1 VRTLIL
7 GGTGMLGHKLWQALR
22 GRDETWVTLRGET
35 ARYAHLGLFPAD
47 RAIGGVDAGD
57 FDTVVRACEA
67 ARPHLVVNCIGVV
80 KQLKAA
86 HDPIVSLTVNALFPH
101 RLSGVCRAT
110 GARLIHFSTDC
121 VFSGCKG
128 NYTEADQPD
137 ADDLYGRTKLLGE
150 VAGPGGLTL
159 RTSIIGRELSTSTGL
174 TEWFLSHR
182 GGRVQGYRRARFSGL
197 TTRALSDLLVQVIDD
212 PPALTGVY
220 HVASTP
226 ITKYDLLCRLN
237 EQFDAKVT
245 IDPADDVQV
254 DRTLDGTRFRTA
266 TGWTAPDWNQM
277 IADMS
282 ADPTPYDEWR
292 RARVS

>member
-1 VRTLIL
+1 
-7 GGTGMLGHKLWQALR
+7 MLGHKLWQALC
-22 GRDETWVTLRGET
+22 GRRETWVTLRSDA
-35 ARYAHLGLFPAD
+35 ARYGDLGLFPDD
-47 RAIGGVDAGD
+47 RTIGGVDAGD

-67 ARPHLVVNCIGVV
+67 VRPNVIVNGIGVV

-86 HDPIVSLTVNALFPH
+86 HDPVVSLTVNSLFPH
-101 RLSGVCRAT
+101 RLSALCRAT

-121 VFSGCKG
+121 VFSGCRG

-137 ADDLYGRTKLLGE
+137 ANDLYGRTKLLGE
-150 VAGPGGLTL
+150 VAGSGSLTL

-182 GGRVQGYRRARFSGL
+182 GGRVEGYRQARFSGL
-197 TTRALSDLLVQVIDD
+197 TTRALSRLLVQVIDD
-212 PPALTGVY
+212 HPALTGVY
-220 HVASTP
+220 HVASAP
-226 ITKYDLLCRLN
+226 ITKYDVLCLLN
-237 EQFDAKVT
+237 ERFDAKIT
-245 IDPADDVQV
+245 IDPVDEVQV
-254 DRTLDGTRFRTA
+254 DRTLDGTRFRSV